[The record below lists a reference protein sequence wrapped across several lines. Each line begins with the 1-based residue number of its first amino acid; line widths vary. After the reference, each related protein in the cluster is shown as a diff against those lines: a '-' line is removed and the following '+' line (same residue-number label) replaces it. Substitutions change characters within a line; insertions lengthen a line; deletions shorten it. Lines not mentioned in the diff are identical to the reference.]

1 MAITSQTSLQD
12 KDLEKKVTLV
22 SFYAKNTKTVCNPL
36 TEPYKFDTF
45 DDGNS
50 SFYFPSILSDL
61 GIKND
66 LIETMEK
73 INQIERRDEKKKK
86 ILGIFSII
94 LFPFIMLTSVLG
106 CVNCWEA
113 IFIRDKSD
121 WNKFLDE
128 EFNKKCKTK
137 FFLKVISI
145 HIIYKIQIIY

>member
-12 KDLEKKVTLV
+12 KDLVKKVTLV
-22 SFYAKNTKTVCNPL
+22 SFYAKNSKTMCNPL

-73 INQIERRDEKKKK
+73 INQMEQEDYEKKKV
-86 ILGIFSII
+86 FFII
-94 LFPFIMLTSVLG
+94 LLPFIILISVLG
-106 CVNCWEA
+106 CSHCWEA
-113 IFIRDKSD
+113 LISRDKSE

-128 EFNKKCKTK
+128 QFNQKCNYYSK
-137 FFLKVISI
+137 FNSYLK
-145 HIIYKIQIIY
+145 

>member
-1 MAITSQTSLQD
+1 MAITSQASLQD
-12 KDLEKKVTLV
+12 KDLEKTVTLV
-22 SFYAKNTKTVCNPL
+22 SFYAKNTKTMCNPL

-86 ILGIFSII
+86 FLGIF
-94 LFPFIMLTSVLG
+94 
-106 CVNCWEA
+106 
-113 IFIRDKSD
+113 
-121 WNKFLDE
+121 
-128 EFNKKCKTK
+128 
-137 FFLKVISI
+137 
-145 HIIYKIQIIY
+145 